1 METSIIKDLVTSQI
15 LKGDY
20 LELKGDFDDSIA
32 FYTSLLGNINN
43 ISPIKSFTI
52 AHNTSDDQ
60 NDIHTNLTIICFE
73 QLPKSTIRQQIID
86 QVNYDSDEYPE
97 YKFLAN
103 QDILILSFDF

>member
-1 METSIIKDLVTSQI
+1 METSKIKDLVTSQI

-32 FYTSLLGNINN
+32 FYTSLLGNINSL
-43 ISPIKSFTI
+43 SPIKSFTI
-52 AHNTSDDQ
+52 AHNTSDDL
-60 NDIHTNLTIICFE
+60 NDIHTNITIICFE
-73 QLPKSTIRQQIID
+73 HLPKSLLRQQIID